1 MNITFE
7 LAPGF
12 RRQNWDHA
20 LAFGLISGAAAGAA
34 TWFVTAHHV
43 ALTLTV
49 AAVCLAGTV
58 LVALTLGFVRGGHVT
73 LARDTLHLRSGFL
86 EVTLPLA
93 ELDLAAA
100 RRGDQAGASPRLVTR
115 LDRAVTLPR
124 HQGPPVVIT
133 PLDPDHF
140 LHTLHGR
147 RHSSPLLA
155 TV

>member
-1 MNITFE
+1 MNTTFE
-7 LAPGF
+7 LAPGS

-20 LAFGLISGAAAGAA
+20 LAFGLISAAAAGAA

-43 ALTLTV
+43 TLTLTV

-58 LVALTLGFVRGGHVT
+58 LVALTLGFVSGGRVT
-73 LARDTLHLRSGFL
+73 LTRDTLHLRSGFL

-100 RRGDQAGASPRLVTR
+100 RRGHGADASPRLVTR
-115 LDRAVTLPR
+115 LDRAVTVPR
-124 HQGPPVVIT
+124 HHGPPVVLT

-140 LHTLHGR
+140 LQTLHGHR
-147 RHSSPLLA
+147 QSSPVLTTA
-155 TV
+155 